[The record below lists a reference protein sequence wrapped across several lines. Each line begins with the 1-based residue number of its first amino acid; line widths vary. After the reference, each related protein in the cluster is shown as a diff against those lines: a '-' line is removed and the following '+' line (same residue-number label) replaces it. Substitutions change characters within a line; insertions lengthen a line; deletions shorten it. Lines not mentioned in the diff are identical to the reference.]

1 MLPEKYL
8 RNQIHQLMVNI
19 RRIINKGREKMKKI
33 ILLVIVLTII
43 TTLNIFANQENQPIV
58 QLEPVEIRE
67 YQGERLS
74 SLKDFN
80 ENAIKGTQR
89 VDINEYILEI
99 VGLVQETKKFS
110 YNEIINNFEHYKKVA
125 TLDCVE
131 GWLVKILWEGIL
143 VKDLIGKDN
152 ILPKAKIIIFHAYDG
167 YTTSFPVDYI
177 MDNDILLAYKMN
189 EVTLPAQRGFPFQL
203 VAESKWG
210 YKWIKW
216 ITKIEISDDETFR
229 GFWESR
235 GYANEGDIDKSY
247 FEK

>member
-1 MLPEKYL
+1 MKNSNLFFSK
-8 RNQIHQLMVNI
+8 I
-19 RRIINKGREKMKKI
+19 KGI

-43 TTLNIFANQENQPIV
+43 ITLNIFASEQNQSTV
-58 QLEPVEIRE
+58 QLDPVEIRE

-74 SLKDFN
+74 LLNDFR
-80 ENAIKGTQR
+80 ENAVKGAQR

-99 VGLVQETKKFS
+99 SGLVQETKNFS
-110 YNEIINNFEHYKKVA
+110 YNEVINNFNHYKKVA

-131 GWLVKILWEGIL
+131 GWIVKILWEGIL

-152 ILPKAKIIIFHAYDG
+152 IMPEAKIIIFHAYDG
-167 YTTSFPVDYI
+167 YTTSFPIDYI
-177 MDNDILLAYKMN
+177 FDNNILLAYKAN
-189 EVTLPAQRGFPFQL
+189 EIILPPNRGFPLML

-216 ITKIEISDDETFR
+216 VTKIEISDDETYR

-247 FEK
+247 FGK